1 MRKRKGGER
10 HVLFSQKTD
19 ILIGMAAGIA
29 VGALAA
35 TCTCVG
41 TDRKKMKK
49 IKTGAMRAFKQM
61 SDKLARFM

>member
-1 MRKRKGGER
+1 MFCSHK
-10 HVLFSQKTD
+10 KTD
-19 ILIGMAAGIA
+19 ILLGMAAGIA

-35 TCTCVG
+35 TCTCIG